1 MELDSNILKKLT
13 IRTIDYLKQDLGMND
28 INNSFN
34 IEKVDSIK
42 YKELT
47 SFISLSMD
55 IKGTFFIS
63 VNNAISKE
71 MVKNFIYGEVSE
83 DVIDE
88 LSSENLSETL
98 NVVVGNI
105 LSEIEIIKNGGNVD
119 MSTPTLVEDNSILID
134 KIYDKLYIC
143 KIIYKNEE
151 IILGYFI

>member
-13 IRTIDYLKQDLGMND
+13 IRTINYLKQDLGMND

-71 MVKNFIYGEVSE
+71 MVENFIYGEVSE

-88 LSSENLSETL
+88 LASENLSETL

-134 KIYDKLYIC
+134 KNYDILYVC